1 MKSLQVSE
9 KTRKFWTVD
18 ALLGISAIVATVSG
32 VYFLFFPLG
41 YRGGRNPLYSTIVLF
56 DRTTWDLLHTWFGL
70 LMVVIAAIH
79 LILHWDWVAKMT
91 QKMLILIRGKACGLT
106 AYGQFNMWLDFVLA
120 FSFMLTAVSGVVLLA
135 ITGIP
140 VPEIASGIL
149 LSQTA
154 WDMIHTWAGIVMVI
168 TTIVHLAIHW
178 RWVVNVSRKILF
190 RSGSMRQAE
199 AQTYSEKNSREAVA

>member
-18 ALLGISAIVATVSG
+18 ALLGISAVIATVSG
-32 VYFLFFPLG
+32 VYFLFSPLG
-41 YRGGRNPLYSTIVLF
+41 YQGGRNPLYSTTILF

-79 LILHWDWVAKMT
+79 LILHWDWVVKMT
-91 QKMLILIRGKACGLT
+91 KKMLILIQGKACGLT
-106 AYGQFNMWLDFVLA
+106 AYGQFNIWLDFVLA
-120 FSFMLTAVSGVVLLA
+120 VSFLLTAVSGVALLA

-154 WDMIHTWAGIVMVI
+154 WDMIHTWASIVMTI
-168 TTIVHLAIHW
+168 TAIVHLAIHW
-178 RWVVNVSRKILF
+178 RWVVNVSRKILL
-190 RSGSMRQAE
+190 RSGSIRQAE
-199 AQTYSEKNSREAVA
+199 NQTCVEKNSREAVA